1 MRLKHLT
8 LLLVSIFAIV
18 SLSVEMLYVDGMTHF
33 INVGNL
39 LIRVSQD
46 DLQLGAMYSHERT
59 KVRRIGFL
67 RFKEAQA
74 ELDIGFTLGRG
85 WSAIVAIGVETYGL
99 APSNYDMLFCVG
111 QDKSYALINVEQKF
125 FLGNYVVNFSSFDSV
140 GPVTLGMSRMYL
152 RAQGREIGLY
162 RLDSAVFA
170 GFYPLTRGQT
180 GDEGFFIG
188 VGWKDGFSGALGGR
202 FRFSVKE
209 TISSIDVV
217 LVLSQEKPSLG
228 IRGEWVGEKFKAGV
242 CFVDGKIVFRVSF

>member
-1 MRLKHLT
+1 MKHLT
-8 LLLVSIFAIV
+8 FLLVSIGAIV
-18 SLSVEMLYVDGMTHF
+18 SLGVEMLYVDGMMHF

-39 LIRVSQD
+39 LIRVSED
-46 DLQLGAMYSHERT
+46 DFQLGAVYSHERT

-74 ELDIGFTLGRG
+74 ELNVGFTLGRG
-85 WSAIVAIGVETYGL
+85 WSAFVALDVETYGL
-99 APSNYDMLFCVG
+99 TPSSYDMFFCVG
-111 QDKSYALINVEQKF
+111 QDKSYALIDVEQKF
-125 FLGNYVVNFSSFDSV
+125 FLGNYVVNFSSFDSI

-152 RAQGREIGLY
+152 KAQGREIGLY

-202 FRFSVKE
+202 FRVPLKE

-228 IRGEWVGEKFKAGV
+228 IRGEWIGEKFKANV

>member
-1 MRLKHLT
+1 MT
-8 LLLVSIFAIV
+8 LLLVLIGAIV

-59 KVRRIGFL
+59 KVKRVGFL

-74 ELDIGFTLGRG
+74 ELDVGFTLGRG
-85 WSAIVAIGVETYGL
+85 WSAFVAFDVETFGL
-99 APSNYDMLFCVG
+99 TPSSYDMLFCVSS
-111 QDKSYALINVEQKF
+111 DRAYALFDVEQKF
-125 FLGNYVVNFSSFDSV
+125 FLGNYIVNFSSFDSI
-140 GPVTLGMSRMYL
+140 GPVTLGMSRIYL
-152 RAQGREIGLY
+152 KAQEREIGLY

-170 GFYPLTRGQT
+170 GFYPFTRGQT

-202 FRFSVKE
+202 FRVSLKE
-209 TISSIDVV
+209 TMASFDIV

-228 IRGEWVGEKFKAGV
+228 IRGEWIGEKFKAGV
-242 CFVDGKIVFRVSF
+242 CFVDGKIVFRASF